1 MAERSD
7 LLEFNETR
15 YSASGYTLDSPAEKE
30 RIELCLGLL
39 KRSHPTRIL
48 DVGCG
53 DGIVSGAIKRAT
65 GAYVIGMDAS
75 MGALEKSRKVCDE
88 VHLVE
93 FGSASLPLPDQSVDA
108 IFAGEVIEHLFQTE
122 QFLEELLRVSRPEG
136 RLVISTPN
144 LASWYNRLFVLMGLQ
159 PLFTDTGVRVSS
171 SGNWLYKPNLPAGHI
186 RNFTLSSLV
195 HLVRSCGWEVESAH
209 GVALLGNRWRGF
221 DRLVSRFSPSLA
233 ADIILVCKPTPRT

>member
-7 LLEFNETR
+7 ILEFNETR

-30 RIELCLGLL
+30 RIDLCLSLVG
-39 KRSHPTRIL
+39 KAKPARIL

-53 DGIVSGAIKRAT
+53 DGIVSGALKRAT
-65 GAYVIGMDAS
+65 GAHVIGMDAS
-75 MGALEKSRKVCDE
+75 MGALEKSRGICDE

-93 FGSASLPLPDQSVDA
+93 FGSATLPLPDRSVDA

-122 QFLEELLRVSRPEG
+122 QFLEELLRVCKADG

-144 LASWYNRLFVLMGLQ
+144 LASWYNRFFLLLGLQ

-171 SGNWLYKPNLPAGHI
+171 SGNWLYRANLPAGHI

-195 HLVRSCGWEVESAH
+195 HLVRACGWDVESVH
-209 GVALLGNRWRGF
+209 GVALLGNRWRAL
-221 DRLVSRFSPSLA
+221 DRLVSRLSPSLA
-233 ADIILVCKPTPRT
+233 ADIILVCSPAKRA